1 MSILFNALRDTKI
14 PDNFPKDIKITHS
27 VQSILDQWQRLTT
40 STTSTDSKISRH
52 RSDPKE
58 IELFYLKSFT
68 KVIVDENSSFKI
80 QSYRCSVHPT
90 SQDFSQRLT
99 NRCVVSFYR
108 EGSFVLLLGCTYLS
122 TLSTLPTLTHSPIPT
137 QRYDTVPFPLHPART
152 ISTTTSRRCDLWF
165 PTLKYSFTI
174 STISV
179 TILSV

>member
-1 MSILFNALRDTKI
+1 MSVLFNALRDTKI
-14 PDNFPKDIKITHS
+14 PDNFPTDVKITHS

-40 STTSTDSKISRH
+40 STTTSTSKISRN

-68 KVIVDENSSFKI
+68 KVIVDENSPSKSNLTDAQFINLLKTLSKDSQI
-80 QSYRCSVHPT
+80 AVLCHSTEKARLFSYLAVRT
-90 SQDFSQRLT
+90 S
-99 NRCVVSFYR
+99 
-108 EGSFVLLLGCTYLS
+108 S
-122 TLSTLPTLTHSPIPT
+122 TLSLTHPISLTHPPT
-137 QRYDTVPFPLHPART
+137 HRYDTVPFPLHLART

-165 PTLKYSFTI
+165 PTLKFSFTI